1 MAMSRCKR
9 AAWPRL
15 RGRASQIHSLG
26 SAAWIFHSPRNRT
39 CFTALSTPILLP
51 CRIGRR
57 SPTCLERATRRPFS
71 IPTLPPPHGA
81 FIACRS
87 NRQPGPLTHPFVR
100 LQEPRLR
107 HGLKPNMGVIA
118 FRRRSRQQQ
127 DASFWSAL
135 DLSPPDEFLAD
146 SSFLMRKAHRQIGQI
161 RDVMEIGEGPRNS
174 HQQFTVPGGD
184 DQVRVA
190 QHGGE
195 TFAIINRPPLA
206 ESRGFV

>member
-1 MAMSRCKR
+1 MAMSRCTR

-118 FRRRSRQQQ
+118 FRRRSGKI
-127 DASFWSAL
+127 S
-135 DLSPPDEFLAD
+135 
-146 SSFLMRKAHRQIGQI
+146 
-161 RDVMEIGEGPRNS
+161 DVMEMGEGPRNPP
-174 HQQFTVPGGD
+174 QRFAVPGGD